1 MFTSLSA
8 NVGFY
13 PLLAGALVCG
23 RSGNRAHRSHGRVVL
38 GSGELID
45 RGRGSPQSLHGMTK
59 RNGNGLSKS
68 CILRLSFLPSR
79 RSAFDPNL
87 WQGPLCIPVQ
97 HTTPED
103 HALEDCV

>member
-45 RGRGSPQSLHGMTK
+45 RGRGSPQSLHGMTNLNQLL
-59 RNGNGLSKS
+59 RIFVFLWPTLFFSFSEMTILDSPLSVN
-68 CILRLSFLPSR
+68 LPLSP
-79 RSAFDPNL
+79 
-87 WQGPLCIPVQ
+87 
-97 HTTPED
+97 HTLLVWNT
-103 HALEDCV
+103 